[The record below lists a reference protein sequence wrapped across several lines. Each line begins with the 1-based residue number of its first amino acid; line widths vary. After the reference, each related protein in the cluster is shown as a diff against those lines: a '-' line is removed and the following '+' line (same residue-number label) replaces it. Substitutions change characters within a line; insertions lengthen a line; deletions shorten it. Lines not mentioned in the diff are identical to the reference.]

1 MTVRPPTNLGASIR
15 QRLLNRARATGRSHQ
30 ELAILFAL
38 ERLLFRLGR
47 SPHAS
52 QFVLKGGLMS
62 MVWVGDAARPTRDL
76 DLLGLVTAT
85 PEQVTVALR
94 QILAMELEDGLH
106 FDLSSIRW
114 SLITTS
120 LPQPGIQFTFT
131 CDLGGMK
138 LPLQVDVGFGDAV
151 VPAPVWVSYP
161 SLLDFESPRLLGYPA
176 EVTAAEKLHAI
187 VVRGRA
193 NTRLKDY
200 YDLYTA
206 DGLGLLPD
214 DPLTA
219 AIAHTFR
226 RRLTEI
232 PVDRPEGLTRTFAQ
246 ARTSQTQWEAFKRKS
261 SLPAPDLIT
270 VTDRIAR
277 FAVPAFERARQV
289 T

>member
-1 MTVRPPTNLGASIR
+1 MTDRRPINLAASIR
-15 QRLLNRARATGRSHQ
+15 QRLLNRARTTGRSHQ

-38 ERLLFRLGR
+38 ERLLFRLGH

-52 QFVLKGGLMS
+52 SFVLKGGLMS

-76 DLLGLVTAT
+76 DLLGLAAAT
-85 PEQVTVALR
+85 PDHVAAALR
-94 QILAMELEDGLH
+94 QILAMEMEDGLQ
-106 FDLSSIRW
+106 FDLASIRW
-114 SLITTS
+114 SYITTA
-120 LPQPGIQFTFT
+120 LPQPGIQFTFN
-131 CDLGGMK
+131 CDLGGMR

-151 VPAPVWVSYP
+151 VPPPVWVSYP

-206 DGLGLLPD
+206 AGLGLLPAE
-214 DPLTA
+214 PLAA
-219 AIAHTFR
+219 AIVHTFQ

-232 PVDRPEGLTRTFAQ
+232 PVDCPEGLTRTFAED
-246 ARTSQTQWEAFKRKS
+246 RTSQAQWEAFKRKS
-261 SLPAPDLIT
+261 SLKAPHLIV
-270 VTDRIAR
+270 VTDRIAQ
-277 FAVPAFERARQV
+277 FAVPAFERARHV